1 MLTDDEIQKLHNS
14 ALHDRRPQMVSAE
27 VICQLCNSYGSVP
40 SLIHQRDEA
49 RELHVNAYEIVQAE
63 ARGFERGIREAA
75 KVCDQCPDS
84 HWGPWIRKRILALLE
99 PVTLQEPE
107 A

>member
-1 MLTDDEIQKLHNS
+1 MSDAKKPYVRVHPDDL
-14 ALHDRRPQMVSAE
+14 DRLVRE
-27 VICQLCNSYGSVP
+27 
-40 SLIHQRDEA
+40 RDEA
-49 RELHVNAYEIVQAE
+49 RAKLKAGSEEIMEYYERLMDAKVSTAE
-63 ARGFERGIREAA
+63 TRGFERGIREAA

-99 PVTLQEPE
+99 PVTLQKPE

>member
-1 MLTDDEIQKLHNS
+1 MSDEAKTVKRLRGQG
-14 ALHDRRPQMVSAE
+14 DGFVVS
-27 VICQLCNSYGSVP
+27 SYVADTIER
-40 SLIHQRDEA
+40 LIRERDEA
-49 RELHVNAYEIVQAE
+49 ERAGYEHGV
-63 ARGFERGIREAA
+63 REAA

-99 PVTLQEPE
+99 PVTLQKPE